1 MSDPSFTFKKALG
14 NMTREVAYKAAVRH
28 LTDNEFSLDQ
38 IMENLSYPV
47 SRDEVQRTMYEYML
61 ESGIICEELPDEDTV
76 KEKISYVME
85 EGAYGKK
92 SYRRVVETDTADKYE
107 YVPCDF
113 GTLDRIGWER
123 IKKCLDK
130 KDMEYVT
137 GIPWP
142 SKTVY
147 HRLTDRFKGI
157 WSRLTAKMQ

>member
-28 LTDNEFSLDQ
+28 LTDNEYSLDQ

-76 KEKISYVME
+76 KEKVSYVME

-92 SYRRVVETDTADKYE
+92 SYRRIVETDTTGKYE
-107 YVPCDF
+107 YAPCDF
-113 GTLDRIGWER
+113 GTLDEIGWER
-123 IKKCLDK
+123 LKKRLDK
-130 KDMEYVT
+130 KDIEYVT

-142 SKTVY
+142 DKTVY
-147 HRLTDRFKGI
+147 HRMTERFKGI
-157 WSRLTAKMQ
+157 WSRLTAGSR

>member
-1 MSDPSFTFKKALG
+1 MPESSYEFKKALG

-28 LTDNEFSLDQ
+28 LTDNEYSLDQ
-38 IMENLSYPV
+38 IMDKLSYPV

-61 ESGIICEELPDEDTV
+61 ESGMICEELPDEDSV

-92 SYRRVVETDTADKYE
+92 SYRRIIETDTTGKHE

-113 GTLDRIGWER
+113 GMLKEADWE
-123 IKKCLDK
+123 KVKNKLDK
-130 KDMEYVT
+130 KDIEYIT

-142 SKTVY
+142 KKTVY
-147 HRLTDRFKGI
+147 HRMTERFKGI
-157 WSRLTAKMQ
+157 YSRLMA

>member
-28 LTDNEFSLDQ
+28 LTDNEYSLDQ

-61 ESGIICEELPDEDTV
+61 ESGIICQECPDEDTV
-76 KEKISYVME
+76 KEKVSYVME

-92 SYRRVVETDTADKYE
+92 SYRRIIETDTTVKYE

-113 GTLDRIGWER
+113 GTLDEIGWER
-123 IKKCLDK
+123 LKKKLDK
-130 KDMEYVT
+130 KDIEYVT

-142 SKTVY
+142 DKTVY
-147 HRLTDRFKGI
+147 HRMTERFKGI
-157 WSRLTAKMQ
+157 WSRLTAETQ